1 MHIFCIK
8 YGTVLSNTAVLC
20 ICVRTICLWVCGAL
34 VSVITTLYYLA
45 TIFHHRVWYRAL
57 YVCYACNRSLGI
69 ILIPQATFV
78 PNFVSYA
85 ASTAELTHGEK
96 SRTQSSTQWLTH
108 PAYFMPQDPNVVIRN
123 IVHRNILQWLR
134 HWKTSETEPRD
145 DRNYWPSG
153 NINIGNLLVSSMC
166 SRNLYTCNDN
176 LHSAPRQNHRQHISV
191 VSCKAL
197 PKITGKVKNLTPVKS

>member
-1 MHIFCIK
+1 MYMCTYHLFVGMWRPGECYYNTLLSCDYFSSSSVVSRTLCMLCMQSKFGHHPHPPGYLCAKFCFFRSLNCWANPWGEIAYSVK
-8 YGTVLSNTAVLC
+8 HSMTHSPSLFYAPRSECCHSEHRAQKHTAV
-20 ICVRTICLWVCGAL
+20 T
-34 VSVITTLYYLA
+34 
-45 TIFHHRVWYRAL
+45 
-57 YVCYACNRSLGI
+57 
-69 ILIPQATFV
+69 
-78 PNFVSYA
+78 
-85 ASTAELTHGEK
+85 
-96 SRTQSSTQWLTH
+96 
-108 PAYFMPQDPNVVIRN
+108 
-123 IVHRNILQWLR
+123 R